1 MIKPIFKDLSSDE
14 LLSKCLHGK
23 TQNANESINN
33 IIWQKCPK
41 NNFVQRDTLQ
51 CGVNSAVI
59 QFNEGPCGVH
69 DVLKYFSIEPGCVMT
84 RSSNKRAINR
94 MRNIDSK
101 ASETGKRRRKKLRS
115 IKKGYMDREKEQEGG
130 PSYISGGH
138 SQ

>member
-1 MIKPIFKDLSSDE
+1 
-14 LLSKCLHGK
+14 
-23 TQNANESINN
+23 
-33 IIWQKCPK
+33 
-41 NNFVQRDTLQ
+41 
-51 CGVNSAVI
+51 
-59 QFNEGPCGVH
+59 
-69 DVLKYFSIEPGCVMT
+69 MT

-94 MRNIDSK
+94 MRNVDSK